1 MIHLTYVIFEV
12 KSEKIGN
19 INKLIKD
26 DLVSRQSILTRDSS
40 SLSIKG
46 DASYVKIEGSPEG
59 IKRAEELAKE
69 LDMKKLDDKKAKEI
83 NEKIESQEDSA
94 ASGMGMIFD

>member
-1 MIHLTYVIFEV
+1 MISLTYVIFEV
-12 KSEKIGN
+12 KSDDIGKIN
-19 INKLIKD
+19 QVIKD

-40 SLSIKG
+40 SLGVHG
-46 DASYVKIEGSPEG
+46 DASYLKVEGSDDG

-69 LDMKKLDDKKAKEI
+69 QKFKKLDKKKA
-83 NEKIESQEDSA
+83 EKINKKIEEQEDSA

>member
-1 MIHLTYVIFEV
+1 MIHLTYIIFEV
-12 KSEKIGN
+12 KSENIGS

-26 DLVSRQSILTRDSS
+26 DLVSRQSIITRDSS

-46 DASYVKIEGSPEG
+46 DLSYVKIEGSDEG

-69 LDMKKLDDKKAKEI
+69 LKMKKLDAKKAKDI
-83 NEKIESQEDSA
+83 NKKIEEQEDSA

>member
-1 MIHLTYVIFEV
+1 LAYVIFEV
-12 KSEKIGN
+12 KSEDVGK

-40 SLSIKG
+40 SLEIKEEV
-46 DASYVKIEGSPEG
+46 SYVKIEGSDKG
-59 IKRAEELAKE
+59 LKRAEELAKE
-69 LDMKKLDDKKAKEI
+69 LDFKKLATKKAKEI
-83 NEKIESQEDSA
+83 NKKILEQEDSA